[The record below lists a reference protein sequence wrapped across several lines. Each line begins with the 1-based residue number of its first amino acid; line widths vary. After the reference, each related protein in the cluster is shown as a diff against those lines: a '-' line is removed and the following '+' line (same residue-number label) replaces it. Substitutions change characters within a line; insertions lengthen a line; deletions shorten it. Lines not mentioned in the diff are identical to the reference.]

1 MVYPEECPMY
11 ISEENRF
18 YCCWM
23 ECSKMPASSSC
34 FTELSKSSASLSIFC
49 LVLSS
54 IRSKVLKS
62 LTILNKLC
70 IFCSIL
76 SGFVHAR
83 IWGPGDLEILRVK
96 EHQEMPIPQTHKY
109 TWPYVWAL
117 THTHHCPL
125 NSCFSVLCLLKEHLG
140 KC

>member
-1 MVYPEECPMY
+1 
-11 ISEENRF
+11 
-18 YCCWM
+18 
-23 ECSKMPASSSC
+23 MPASSSC

-96 EHQEMPIPQTHKY
+96 EHQEMPIPQTHKNIHDHMCEHSH
-109 TWPYVWAL
+109 
-117 THTHHCPL
+117 THTI
-125 NSCFSVLCLLKEHLG
+125 VL
-140 KC
+140 